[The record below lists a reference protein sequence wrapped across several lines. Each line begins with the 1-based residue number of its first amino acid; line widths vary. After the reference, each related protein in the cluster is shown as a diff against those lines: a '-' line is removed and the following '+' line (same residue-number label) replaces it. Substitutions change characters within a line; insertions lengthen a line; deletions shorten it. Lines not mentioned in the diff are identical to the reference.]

1 MTYDILL
8 DFALNLC
15 YICLYIT
22 LDHKSLRSAHTPSM
36 SIYYIV
42 FLELTLSLNYKVD
55 VENGSF
61 FQSDTWERTCKVV
74 SLASVA

>member
-1 MTYDILL
+1 MLVYHTGSGSTYSK
-8 DFALNLC
+8 ALHIPSL
-15 YICLYIT
+15 T
-22 LDHKSLRSAHTPSM
+22 LFPH
-36 SIYYIV
+36 YY
-42 FLELTLSLNYKVD
+42 FLELTLSLNCKVD